1 MARIT
6 RLFIR
11 EHRQEILDCLF
22 DFHSTIDLET
32 ANEEQQAVYC
42 FAKVVSSVLA
52 TLHNVPT
59 VLNCKNSF
67 SLPSERKAFLFMFDE
82 IALYL
87 KEYYNYE
94 DIELVFDFI
103 TTDIISEYMSVI
115 YQHLHE
121 LRPGMAYDLR
131 ELGKD
136 NEGVKFMNAMLYN
149 KPSDDYI
156 GTKSKF
162 LLVERYSF
170 VSWLAWKGE
179 GHPKGKSK
187 QKLQSLYERFVDTS
201 WFSLLLN
208 IDENPENLDY
218 TLNGIIEDYTG
229 IKDKEASGILYVL
242 LVVFALAIQNFK
254 RGEEY
259 VVEEN
264 DREHI
269 CGFCFPEECSYLE
282 WRIKIVADYV
292 IDNGYIA
299 GDDKE
304 LFCKIMRGNANC
316 SMEFKHG
323 TSIDGKPMKK
333 GGKAILYWIIRY
345 IREPES
351 FYNDYKSE
359 SYRELANC
367 FYFTSSKGKDPCDF
381 TSLADT
387 GKKSPN
393 VAEELRTLFKHKE
406 EEFMVDIN
414 R

>member
-1 MARIT
+1 MASIT
-6 RLFIR
+6 RLFIK
-11 EHRQEILDCLF
+11 EHRQEILNCLF
-22 DFHSTIDLET
+22 DLCSTIDSEA
-32 ANEEQQAVYC
+32 ANEEQQAVYY
-42 FAKVVSSVLA
+42 FAKAVSSVLA
-52 TLHNVPT
+52 TLYNVPSI
-59 VLNCKNSF
+59 LGCKNWF
-67 SLPSERKAFLFMFDE
+67 SVPSERKAYLLDLDE
-82 IALYL
+82 IAFYL
-87 KEYYNYE
+87 QTYSESEN
-94 DIELVFDFI
+94 IELVFDFI
-103 TTDIISEYMSVI
+103 TTSIISDYMSVGSQ
-115 YQHLHE
+115 YLHE
-121 LRPGMAYDLR
+121 FFPGMAYNLR
-131 ELGKD
+131 EVSKD
-136 NEGVKFMNAMLYN
+136 SEGETLMNAILYN
-149 KPSDDYI
+149 RPTDDYI

-162 LLVERYSF
+162 LFVERSSF
-170 VSWLAWKGE
+170 LSWMVWKGE
-179 GHPKGKSK
+179 GLPKGKSK
-187 QKLQSLYERFVDTS
+187 QQLQSLYERFAEIS

-208 IDENPENLDY
+208 LDDDTENIDY
-218 TLNGIIEDYTG
+218 TLNAIIEDYTG

-242 LVVFALAIQNFK
+242 LVVFASAIQIFK

-259 VVEEN
+259 VVEED

-292 IDNGYIA
+292 IGNGYIA

-406 EEFMVDIN
+406 EELMVDIN